1 MSVKIS
7 VHVVGLAR
15 PDSPRESSCARFI
28 GADDTVDEFNLFYA
42 TFYYFMLKHQFHH
55 LTSMLLTK
63 VREEYLPI

>member
-28 GADDTVDEFNLFYA
+28 GADDTVDGATILLFYVEA
-42 TFYYFMLKHQFHH
+42 SVSSLNIHAADK
-55 LTSMLLTK
+55 S
-63 VREEYLPI
+63 